1 MGFGLMA
8 PDAANVAWLGFSIRD
23 ALDEA
28 SNEYLILG
36 AIIIGAIASYS
47 LAGGSKI
54 AVTTVTS
61 GSALLLS
68 GFADFAAYF
77 PLRTKGKIKELLVPN
92 AVGLFADPI
101 LFLYLTFEFY
111 KRSIA
116 AIVDKT
122 VTPSGIQTSNIHSL
136 LLSGMLTGIRFH
148 MRDFNWFSPSTNKQI
163 ATKHS

>member
-1 MGFGLMA
+1 MA

-23 ALDEA
+23 TLDEA

-148 MRDFNWFSPSTNKQI
+148 MKDFNWFSPSTNKQI

>member
-23 ALDEA
+23 TLDEA

-36 AIIIGAIASYS
+36 AIIIGAIAFYS

-54 AVTTVTS
+54 AVAS

-77 PLRTKGKIKELLVPN
+77 PLRTKGKTKELLEPN
-92 AVGLFADPI
+92 TVGLVADPI
-101 LFLYLTFEFY
+101 LFY
-111 KRSIA
+111 I
-116 AIVDKT
+116 
-122 VTPSGIQTSNIHSL
+122 
-136 LLSGMLTGIRFH
+136 
-148 MRDFNWFSPSTNKQI
+148 
-163 ATKHS
+163 